1 MRRRRVFCVEAFWRA
16 GLELRQ
22 ASLQQYESGSEAEEV
37 ALDLSHKRAGVALYQ
52 LEGDAEAGVWSEPE
66 LLAVYGE
73 VPEAA

>member
-1 MRRRRVFCVEAFWRA
+1 MPRRRVFCVESFWRA

-22 ASLQQYESGSEAEEV
+22 ATLQQYDSGSEAEEV
-37 ALDLSHKRAGVALYQ
+37 AQDLSRRRAGVALYQ

-73 VPEAA
+73 VPAAA